1 MRNPVKSFSIAVHG
15 AVPLKAKI
23 NNGELSSEYDLPKAI
38 SEALDFYVTWKKR
51 TGTKPPLKQAA
62 EEIDMFKN
70 DGEQLSDSAK
80 KIVMLIADNIRK
92 TRKMS
97 DGIERAVRAINS
109 ENEAKLPGT
118 QEHNRNFVT
127 LLDDSFNG
135 LDEPLFQVTNRNLH
149 EDDEIKVTD
158 IKTEVDANESISEL
172 KKRIRLLLKGKSFTT
187 SRDGIK
193 LIFNNTS
200 NTEHFATSDHY
211 DKQTD
216 ARRALLSDESIVQSL
231 LENSVYVEEE
241 NNKHK
246 FTSPKHFVQLYT
258 VAKFNNEYHRVKI
271 TAIKKSDGTFSI
283 SDADLYNIDIRGQ
296 ISGKKIKK
304 TSEPTHKQVQD
315 KLQVTKSSFKIT
327 IADIL
332 DGVND
337 GYGEPY
343 VTDGKLNYDERIFMT
358 SEQLGKEMRRRS
370 EAENK
375 VKNAFTDFPQNK
387 NTQREHHVEITGDN
401 GKRILFDILY
411 GDKTN
416 KRGRAK
422 QDIHKDSGE
431 INLNNDEIFVD
442 LLVNDKESPKERI
455 TVSRE
460 ELDTLLFNNID
471 DVPSDNAMKLLT
483 KYLSPKDRNALTEK
497 YKDTKELLKDY
508 ATWRKL
514 RHANPKQGMDVGK
527 IFQRI
532 ADNAKKLSS
541 IFTAHDR
548 AIVQN
553 LIKGKVWES
562 EKNNKSAE
570 KLSNILDK
578 SLEEPLNQMVDISTL
593 KGKAKGK
600 IQEVVKGK
608 DHNNDHITVRER
620 EK

>member
-109 ENEAKLPGT
+109 DSEAKLPGT
-118 QEHNRNFVT
+118 QEHNRNFNT
-127 LLDDSFNG
+127 ILNDSFNG
-135 LDEPLFQVTNRNLH
+135 LDEPLFQVTNRELSA
-149 EDDEIKVTD
+149 DDEIKVTD
-158 IKTEVDANESISEL
+158 IKTVPNLKESTSVM
-172 KKRIRLLLKGKSFTT
+172 KKRIVNILKGKSFTT
-187 SRDGIK
+187 SKDGIQ
-193 LIFNNTS
+193 LIFNNS
-200 NTEHFATSDHY
+200 NNTEHFATSDHY
-211 DKQTD
+211 YKQPLE
-216 ARRALLSDESIVQSL
+216 RRALLSDESIVQSL

-241 NNKHK
+241 NNKHN
-246 FTSPKHFVQLYT
+246 FNSPKHVVQLYT
-258 VAKFNNEYHRVKI
+258 VAKFNDEYHRIKI
-271 TAIKKSDGTFSI
+271 TAFKMADGTFSI
-283 SDADLYNIDIRGQ
+283 SSADLYNIDIRKK
-296 ISGKKIKK
+296 INSKKIKK
-304 TSEPTHKQVQD
+304 ATKPTHQQGREN
-315 KLQVTKSSFKIT
+315 LQVTETSFIIS
-327 IADIL
+327 IADLL

-337 GYGEPY
+337 RYDEPY
-343 VTDGKLNYDERIFMT
+343 VINGKLNYDERIFMT
-358 SEQLGKEMRRRS
+358 SEQLGKEMARRS
-370 EAENK
+370 DAEKK
-375 VKNAFTDFPQNK
+375 VISAFTYFTQNK
-387 NTQREHHVEITGDN
+387 DTPREHNVEITGNN

-411 GDKTN
+411 GDKSKQKGN
-416 KRGRAK
+416 AK
-422 QDIHKDSGE
+422 KDIFKDSGE
-431 INLNNDEIFVD
+431 VNLNNDEIFVD

-460 ELDTLLFNNID
+460 ELNTLLFNNID

-483 KYLSPKDRNALTEK
+483 KYLSPKDSNALTEK